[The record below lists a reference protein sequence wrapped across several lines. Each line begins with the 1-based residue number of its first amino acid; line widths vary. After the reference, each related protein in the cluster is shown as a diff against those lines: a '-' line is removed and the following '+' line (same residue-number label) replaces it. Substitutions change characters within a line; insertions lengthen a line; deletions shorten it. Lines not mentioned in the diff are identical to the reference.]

1 MPKYSVKKPFTILVA
16 VILVL
21 VLGFVSLTG
30 IQTDLLPAMNLPYLL
45 VMTTYP
51 GASPEQVEA
60 DVTQPLENALSV
72 LNGVK
77 NVTSQSNENYSLIF
91 LEYQDDTDM
100 DSAMVKASTAV
111 NQLSDALP
119 DMASTPTLM
128 EISPDMMATQY
139 VAVDYDG
146 MDIYELSDYVSENVL
161 PQLER
166 VDGVASV
173 STTGLVEKSVQI
185 TLDQDKIDAVNDKLL
200 VKVSD
205 RLADAKKELDDNK
218 KKINDGLKELD
229 DAQAQ
234 LDAGK
239 SELNTQKAD
248 VTTQLRDAITE
259 LDKQIPELEKKIANL
274 KTDID
279 DANRKLEDAKNA
291 DTTLP
296 EVTLPIDDALF
307 ASCKQILAAWDPQY
321 NANELPANLAECA
334 EPLFRFLREAAEAG
348 KETAE
353 RLYHARGWCLHHN
366 SDLWRFTY
374 PATGQARWAY
384 WPVAGLWLCRH
395 ICEYYRFTGNL
406 EFLREAYPLLRGSAA
421 FALDLLTGDESG
433 ALGTSPSTSPENG
446 FLDPESGRTAT
457 VCARGSSMDL
467 ELIRECFLNLAEAAA
482 ELGLDEPLLAESE
495 PALARLRRPGI
506 GEAGQLLEYDEA
518 YEEAEPHHRH
528 LSHLYGVYPGEL
540 FTPDRDPER
549 YEAARISLIRRGDR
563 STGWAM
569 CWRLALWARFRDGGR
584 ADAVL
589 KEFLTPV
596 DPAAETSYQSGG
608 IYPNLLSAHPP
619 FQIDANLGIPAAI
632 AELLVQS
639 HRRSADGTMILDLLP
654 ALPPGWEEG
663 KLTGVRAR
671 NGVTLDLAWKN
682 SRVAAVRIR
691 AAKPVKVELNAPRF
705 TRRVEAGPEAQFLTS
720 YQ

>member
-111 NQLSDALP
+111 NQLGDALP

-259 LDKQIPELEKKIANL
+259 LDKQVKTQAAEWRNYLMREKEL
-274 KTDID
+274 DFSF
-279 DANRKLEDAKNA
+279 RKERYKVHLCGLEIF
-291 DTTLP
+291 P
-296 EVTLPIDDALF
+296 
-307 ASCKQILAAWDPQY
+307 QGLAAVHNQGSMPGMNMLVDIGNGTMSILEIHDGRPMENSISTEVFGVHQCM
-321 NANELPANLAECA
+321 EKIQ
-334 EPLFRFLREAAEAG
+334 
-348 KETAE
+348 KEVSKHSGVE
-353 RLYHARGWCLHHN
+353 VPEML
-366 SDLWRFTY
+366 
-374 PATGQARWAY
+374 
-384 WPVAGLWLCRH
+384 
-395 ICEYYRFTGNL
+395 IE
-406 EFLREAYPLLRGSAA
+406 PLLRNGIGDPSI
-421 FALDLLTGDESG
+421 LLPHCSRRKSVYCSSTWTVRQTSRNP
-433 ALGTSPSTSPENG
+433 AVSPS
-446 FLDPESGRTAT
+446 
-457 VCARGSSMDL
+457 
-467 ELIRECFLNLAEAAA
+467 
-482 ELGLDEPLLAESE
+482 
-495 PALARLRRPGI
+495 
-506 GEAGQLLEYDEA
+506 
-518 YEEAEPHHRH
+518 
-528 LSHLYGVYPGEL
+528 
-540 FTPDRDPER
+540 
-549 YEAARISLIRRGDR
+549 
-563 STGWAM
+563 
-569 CWRLALWARFRDGGR
+569 
-584 ADAVL
+584 
-589 KEFLTPV
+589 K
-596 DPAAETSYQSGG
+596 
-608 IYPNLLSAHPP
+608 
-619 FQIDANLGIPAAI
+619 
-632 AELLVQS
+632 
-639 HRRSADGTMILDLLP
+639 
-654 ALPPGWEEG
+654 
-663 KLTGVRAR
+663 R
-671 NGVTLDLAWKN
+671 NGRCTE
-682 SRVAAVRIR
+682 R
-691 AAKPVKVELNAPRF
+691 
-705 TRRVEAGPEAQFLTS
+705 
-720 YQ
+720 

>member
-30 IQTDLLPAMNLPYLL
+30 IQTDLLPAMNLPYLM
-45 VMTTYP
+45 VITTYP

-111 NQLSDALP
+111 NQLGDALP

-259 LDKQIPELEKKIANL
+259 LDKQIPELEKKIADL

-321 NANELPANLAECA
+321 NANELPANLAEAKGSTAKMGAGTNVQDRLVALHDLDCPWRPRDLTQRKGRIERQGNQNKLVHVCRYVTEGTFDAYLWQTVENKQKFISQIMTSKSPVRSCEDVDATALSFAEIKALCA
-334 EPLFRFLREAAEAG
+334 GDPRI
-348 KETAE
+348 KERMDLDIEVSKLKIMKAD
-353 RLYHARGWCLHHN
+353 HN
-366 SDLWRFTY
+366 SKQFRLEDSLLKYFPEKIEEHKGFVRGLEADMQTLAAHPL
-374 PATGQARWAY
+374 PA
-384 WPVAGLWLCRH
+384 
-395 ICEYYRFTGNL
+395 E
-406 EFLREAYPLLRGSAA
+406 
-421 FALDLLTGDESG
+421 
-433 ALGTSPSTSPENG
+433 G
-446 FLDPESGRTAT
+446 FVGME
-457 VCARGSSMDL
+457 
-467 ELIRECFLNLAEAAA
+467 I
-482 ELGLDEPLLAESE
+482 
-495 PALARLRRPGI
+495 
-506 GEAGQLLEYDEA
+506 
-518 YEEAEPHHRH
+518 
-528 LSHLYGVYPGEL
+528 
-540 FTPDRDPER
+540 
-549 YEAARISLIRRGDR
+549 RGDR
-563 STGWAM
+563 LTDKENAGAALLDTCKEVKGKDPVQIGSYRGFTMSVAFDSMWKTYTLTLKGQMAHRVELGSDARGNLVRIENALDKM
-569 CWRLALWARFRDGGR
+569 PERLRSVQEQLENLYNQQAAAKAEVGKPFPQEQELAAKTARLIELDMELNLDGKGQPQP
-584 ADAVL
+584 
-589 KEFLTPV
+589 E
-596 DPAAETSYQSGG
+596 Q
-608 IYPNLLSAHPP
+608 
-619 FQIDANLGIPAAI
+619 AI
-632 AELLVQS
+632 AK
-639 HRRSADGTMILDLLP
+639 SARPSVLDRLK
-654 ALPPGWEEG
+654 APPVHGAPEKPHKKEME
-663 KLTGVRAR
+663 AR
-671 NGVTLDLAWKN
+671 
-682 SRVAAVRIR
+682 
-691 AAKPVKVELNAPRF
+691 
-705 TRRVEAGPEAQFLTS
+705 
-720 YQ
+720 

>member
-111 NQLSDALP
+111 NQLGDALP

-259 LDKQIPELEKKIANL
+259 LDKQIPELEKKIADL

-321 NANELPANLAECA
+321 NANELPANLAEAKGSTAKMGAMVNAIERATQNINSTAAA
-334 EPLFRFLREAAEAG
+334 ENLLESGMDVAQSAAYLDAQYTALTGRIQALDAEIAGLEDDKAAAEGDEAQQQAIQAQIDAKRAEQAGYQKILDDNAPRRARLTELNGCLTTLSTTSTALNNATVLLQARQQAAKPGDWYFVKMDITKFFFRIPTEVQLRELGRPLDDADMMWFFERAIRCDG
-348 KETAE
+348 RPLGLPLHCTDVTTAE
-353 RLYHARGWCLHHN
+353 RIAGRGMQVGSLVSQMTANVVMTPADHYIKRELGAPYYARYMDDMGAIIEGKAAAWELVEEVDN
-366 SDLWRFTY
+366 YLQT
-374 PATGQARWAY
+374 
-384 WPVAGLWLCRH
+384 
-395 ICEYYRFTGNL
+395 NL
-406 EFLREAYPLLRGSAA
+406 G
-421 FALDLLTGDESG
+421 
-433 ALGTSPSTSPENG
+433 
-446 FLDPESGRTAT
+446 
-457 VCARGSSMDL
+457 
-467 ELIRECFLNLAEAAA
+467 LNLNQKTAVIPIGNPVEFVGRKISPVKIELRRQTTLGMKKHLRYVQDAYAAGEIDLDYA
-482 ELGLDEPLLAESE
+482 LSVITSYRGLFKDVTSDAFLEKMLDEFVLSR
-495 PALARLRRPGI
+495 PAL
-506 GEAGQLLEYDEA
+506 EA
-518 YEEAEPHHRH
+518 
-528 LSHLYGVYPGEL
+528 
-540 FTPDRDPER
+540 
-549 YEAARISLIRRGDR
+549 
-563 STGWAM
+563 
-569 CWRLALWARFRDGGR
+569 
-584 ADAVL
+584 
-589 KEFLTPV
+589 
-596 DPAAETSYQSGG
+596 
-608 IYPNLLSAHPP
+608 
-619 FQIDANLGIPAAI
+619 
-632 AELLVQS
+632 
-639 HRRSADGTMILDLLP
+639 
-654 ALPPGWEEG
+654 
-663 KLTGVRAR
+663 
-671 NGVTLDLAWKN
+671 
-682 SRVAAVRIR
+682 
-691 AAKPVKVELNAPRF
+691 
-705 TRRVEAGPEAQFLTS
+705 
-720 YQ
+720 